1 MNRSDPKVGPNRRL
15 PHHPPLNDD
24 TICAVATPLGEG
36 GIGLI
41 RVSGG
46 NAIQVVSQ
54 IFEAKGRQPLSKV
67 KTHTI
72 HYGRIVDP
80 VTGQGIDEVLVSVMR
95 APRTYTC
102 EDVVEIG

>member
-1 MNRSDPKVGPNRRL
+1 MNRSDPKDGLSRRL
-15 PHHPPLNDD
+15 PQHLSLNDD
-24 TICAVATPLGEG
+24 TICAVATPIGEG

-54 IFEAKGRQPLSKV
+54 IFEAKGPYPLSKV

-72 HYGRIVDP
+72 HYGRV
-80 VTGQGIDEVLVSVMR
+80 VTLQPGKES
-95 APRTYTC
+95 TKSW
-102 EDVVEIG
+102 